1 DHGLMDHMFSVHESI
16 VHVPLLI
23 RFPGGTPYG
32 VEPGIVQTLDI
43 FPTVAA
49 LVSNGRQNGSDVT
62 AQFQGGPLPP
72 HGTPRE
78 FAVSE
83 LRELQPP
90 IATLRRRFPQFDWQ
104 GYDRSLHSIRT
115 ATHKYVQGSDGS
127 EELYALKSDPGEV
140 MNRAGADPG
149 TTAELRG

>member
-1 DHGLMDHMFSVHESI
+1 
-16 VHVPLLI
+16 
-23 RFPGGTPYG
+23 
-32 VEPGIVQTLDI
+32 
-43 FPTVAA
+43 VAA

-72 HGTPRE
+72 LGAPRE

-104 GYDRSLHSIRT
+104 TYDRSLHSIRT

-127 EELYALKSDPGEV
+127 EELYALDSDPGEV

-149 TTAELRG
+149 TTAALRSHLAGWRDSFEATAHAEPAPELDAEIRRRLADLGYIED